1 MYIIYIILSCSC
13 LILPLCILNTG
24 MSSVPY
30 NAVCFPRDSSY
41 FFLFL
46 RTWVSVMTRVDTPQ
60 MLNGLMHVQMN
71 QPMGATRYKNICMEE
86 KNAGN
91 QVGAMRVV
99 NYLST
104 DWVALRWGGWCV
116 LGSGKGVLPN
126 SIYPSANKEGDC
138 LIGDEVLKGT
148 LLDV

>member
-1 MYIIYIILSCSC
+1 
-13 LILPLCILNTG
+13 
-24 MSSVPY
+24 
-30 NAVCFPRDSSY
+30 
-41 FFLFL
+41 
-46 RTWVSVMTRVDTPQ
+46 MTRVDTSQ

-71 QPMGATRYKNICMEE
+71 QPMGATRYKNICMEKK

-104 DWVALRWGGWCV
+104 DWVSLRRGGWCV
-116 LGSGKGVLPN
+116 LGAGKGVLPN